1 MRAEKTKGEGEGKKM
16 GSVLLGVIA
25 AVCAFQWLL
34 CRVGTRALVKHLKDK
49 GYDPPSDEELHTCT
63 LYVWKKLLHIK

>member
-1 MRAEKTKGEGEGKKM
+1 MM
-16 GSVLLGVIA
+16 GYVLLGGLA

-34 CRVGTRALVKHLKDK
+34 CRVGTMALVKYLMDK

-63 LYVWKKLLHIK
+63 LYAWKKLLHIR